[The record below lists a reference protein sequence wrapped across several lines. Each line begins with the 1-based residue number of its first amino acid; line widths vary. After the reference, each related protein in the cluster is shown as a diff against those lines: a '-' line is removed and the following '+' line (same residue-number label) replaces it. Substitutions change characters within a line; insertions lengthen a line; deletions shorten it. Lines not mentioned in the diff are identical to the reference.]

1 MKYFSVKKILCCLA
15 VALSIGI
22 TPNKIHAKPKNY
34 EIQNAVSNLLR
45 NRTRTELINYIIK
58 KNNYR
63 TYLEIGVADGE
74 NFRSIQIE
82 HKDGVD
88 PGGGAA
94 NYQMSSDEFFS
105 ENSNT
110 YDIIFIDGL
119 HLSDQV
125 LRDIRNSLNCVS
137 QNGLIVMHDCLPQ
150 TYMQQVSY
158 IVPGSWNGDVW
169 KAAAHVRMEIENVH
183 FCVVDMDWGCGILTP
198 NSSQTLFPY
207 TPKEQ
212 LDWNFYQL
220 NRNTLLNVLS
230 LEQWIQSQ

>member
-1 MKYFSVKKILCCLA
+1 MKYFSIKKILYCLA

-22 TPNKIHAKPKNY
+22 TPNEIHAKPKKDA
-34 EIQNAVSNLLR
+34 IQSAVSNLLR
-45 NRTRTELINYIIK
+45 NRTRTDLINYIIK
-58 KNNYR
+58 KNNYK

-94 NYQMSSDEFFS
+94 NYQMSSDKFFS

-150 TYMQQVSY
+150 TYMQQVPY

-169 KAAAHVRMEIENVH
+169 KAAAHVRMKFENVH
-183 FCVVDMDWGCGILTP
+183 FCVVVA
-198 NSSQTLFPY
+198 F
-207 TPKEQ
+207 
-212 LDWNFYQL
+212 
-220 NRNTLLNVLS
+220 
-230 LEQWIQSQ
+230 